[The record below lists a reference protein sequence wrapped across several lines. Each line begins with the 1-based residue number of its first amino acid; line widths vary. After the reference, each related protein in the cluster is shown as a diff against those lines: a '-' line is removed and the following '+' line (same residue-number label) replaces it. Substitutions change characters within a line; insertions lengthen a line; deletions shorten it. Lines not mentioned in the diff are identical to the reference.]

1 MPGDPKNDRSLR
13 RKAEKLLSEAPEK
26 LAGMSG
32 RDLQE
37 LVHDLSVHQIEL
49 EMQNEELRRS
59 QEQLEQSRGEYAD
72 LYDFAPV
79 GYLTFDKAGLITG
92 VNLTAC
98 SLLSVERSLL
108 VRKPFALFI
117 HAGSQDLFYLHKQK
131 TLEGTATETCQLVLK
146 RKDGT
151 FFDAQLE
158 SIAVQVNGRPA
169 VNSVLTD
176 ITERKRV
183 ERERE
188 QLASQLR
195 RAQKF
200 QALGTLAGGIAH
212 EFNNI
217 LAAIIGFTELIRDH
231 VPKGGREERH
241 AARVLQAG
249 IRGRDLVRQMLAFS
263 QRMTEEKKPLQLS
276 IIVKETVKLLRP
288 SIPSTI
294 SIRVSVKSES
304 GPVLGDPAQMQQVL
318 TNLAANAA
326 HAMRERG
333 GVLDVELSD
342 FSVAPFG
349 RNPHGIEPGAYIK
362 LAVRDTGTGIPPEVM
377 EGIFDPFFTTKG
389 PGKGTGLGL
398 SVVFGIVKQAHGYI
412 TVDSEPGKGS
422 TFTIYLP
429 KLAEGPAEK
438 PATDDVPTGSERI
451 LFVDDEEALVQ
462 MGEELL
468 AELGYELVCRTSSR
482 AALSLV
488 KDDPSRFSL
497 VITDQTMPEMT
508 GSELAR
514 EILSVR
520 PDMPVILATGFSPLV
535 NEESARAAGIK
546 ALVAKPLTKR
556 ELAKAIRQVLEG

>member
-1 MPGDPKNDRSLR
+1 
-13 RKAEKLLSEAPEK
+13 
-26 LAGMSG
+26 
-32 RDLQE
+32 
-37 LVHDLSVHQIEL
+37 
-49 EMQNEELRRS
+49 
-59 QEQLEQSRGEYAD
+59 
-72 LYDFAPV
+72 
-79 GYLTFDKAGLITG
+79 
-92 VNLTAC
+92 
-98 SLLSVERSLL
+98 
-108 VRKPFALFI
+108 
-117 HAGSQDLFYLHKQK
+117 
-131 TLEGTATETCQLVLK
+131 
-146 RKDGT
+146 
-151 FFDAQLE
+151 
-158 SIAVQVNGRPA
+158 
-169 VNSVLTD
+169 
-176 ITERKRV
+176 
-183 ERERE
+183 
-188 QLASQLR
+188 
-195 RAQKF
+195 
-200 QALGTLAGGIAH
+200 
-212 EFNNI
+212 
-217 LAAIIGFTELIRDH
+217 
-231 VPKGGREERH
+231 
-241 AARVLQAG
+241 
-249 IRGRDLVRQMLAFS
+249 
-263 QRMTEEKKPLQLS
+263 
-276 IIVKETVKLLRP
+276 
-288 SIPSTI
+288 
-294 SIRVSVKSES
+294 
-304 GPVLGDPAQMQQVL
+304 
-318 TNLAANAA
+318 
-326 HAMRERG
+326 
-333 GVLDVELSD
+333 
-342 FSVAPFG
+342 
-349 RNPHGIEPGAYIK
+349 
-362 LAVRDTGTGIPPEVM
+362 M